1 VRASASTDN
10 KLRKQDKGERDTLI
24 GAMIVALLLA
34 AVPASAGTRVA
45 LVIGNSAYQN
55 APFLPNPAND
65 GADLSASLGRLGF
78 DVKTLTSARYD
89 DMRRALI
96 DFDQKARGAELAL
109 IFFSGQ
115 GFQIG
120 GENWLIPVDASWP
133 LSRRRQ

>member
-1 VRASASTDN
+1 VRASARTDN

-65 GADLSASLGRLGF
+65 AADLSASLGRLGF
-78 DVKTLTSARYD
+78 DVKH
-89 DMRRALI
+89 
-96 DFDQKARGAELAL
+96 
-109 IFFSGQ
+109 
-115 GFQIG
+115 
-120 GENWLIPVDASWP
+120 
-133 LSRRRQ
+133 